1 MKIRVVLS
9 MIIIAA
15 AVIAMSGVVVADHT
29 IPAGP
34 ESSGLIVTTSADCTG
49 TFQDHEG
56 LSWQATNGNLSNNPP
71 ISGPGE
77 AVNTV
82 GYNENT
88 IAVGGHTTYD
98 KTLSVDTG
106 NKTASESN
114 LNSDKVVTYEATEPG
129 GRMVSSE
136 DVMVETVGNG
146 GTGTSGPFGPTGAT
160 VPAEN
165 SRVTAGS
172 TMDVTEVSA
181 HTSATARTVS
191 GSTAGIEL
199 TYNIEAHGLNQT
211 PGNETPAV
219 GSASAYVDADI
230 QTGNDNSTSLGT
242 EASYHDV
249 TSVDGLFELAKE
261 VSYKSGP

>member
-9 MIIIAA
+9 LMIIAA
-15 AVIAMSGVVVADHT
+15 AVIAMSGVVIADHT

-34 ESSGLIVTTSADCTG
+34 ESSGLIITTSADCTG
-49 TFQDHEG
+49 TFQNHEG
-56 LSWQATNGNLSNNPP
+56 LAWQATNGNLSDNPP
-71 ISGPGE
+71 ITGPGQ

-88 IAVGGHTTYD
+88 IAVGGHTTYV
-98 KTLSVDTG
+98 KTFSVDTG

-146 GTGTSGPFGPTGAT
+146 GTGTAGPFGPTGT

-191 GSTAGIEL
+191 DSTASVEL
-199 TYNIEAHGLNQT
+199 TYTIEAHGLNQT

-219 GSASAYVDADI
+219 GSATAYVDADI

-249 TSVDGLFELAKE
+249 TSVDGLFELVKK
-261 VSYKSGP
+261 VSYESGP